1 MQKKLFRTV
10 EKILAQ
16 IEYSGGREQALF
28 DILHLLVENDDT
40 ASWGV
45 VSGRLYKERENDY
58 KLVKSISGHG
68 PGIIGKT
75 ISKNYQIIKD
85 IQQHRLWVISP
96 DSPGFDPELEAQFS
110 DMDAAAILIGRQPSY
125 ILSLGIR
132 HHGSEDDLRVLLEIL
147 RASVGMKLREEA
159 LADQVAQ
166 ASIIQHSLLPAHI
179 PEFLGYDIAAVSV
192 AAEEVGG
199 DVYDLQE
206 VESGVLGLMMADASG
221 HGLPAALQARDV
233 VIGLR
238 MGMAEGEKITGT
250 VSRLNKVIHHS
261 GLASRFISLFYAE
274 LESAGNL
281 TYVNGGHCPPL
292 LLTPDNKVYE
302 LKVSGPVLGPLPEAV
317 YRRDY
322 LTMQPG
328 EVLVLFT
335 DGVTER
341 HLPDDSLDDSDSEA
355 LPDEFGRENL
365 IKTISENLERSAE
378 EIIAMVFE
386 AVRKFGHDRPFED
399 DVSLMVIKR
408 LPAENYPPEEPLTL
422 LSTETRR

>member
-10 EKILAQ
+10 EKLLAQ

-58 KLVKSISGHG
+58 KLIKSISGHG

-75 ISKNYQIIKD
+75 ISKNYQVIQD
-85 IQQHRLWVISP
+85 IQRHRLWVISP

-110 DMDAAAILIGRQPSY
+110 DVDAAAILIGNNPSY

-132 HHGSEDDLRVLLEIL
+132 HRGSENDLQVLLEIL

-159 LADQVAQ
+159 LADQVEQ
-166 ASIIQHSLLPAHI
+166 ARIIQHSLLPLRM
-179 PEFLGYDIAAVSV
+179 PELKGYDIAAVSV

-199 DVYDLQE
+199 DVYDVQE

-238 MGMAEGEKITGT
+238 MGMAEGEKITAT
-250 VSRLNKVIHHS
+250 VSRLNKVIHRS

-274 LESAGNL
+274 LETAGNL

-292 LLTPDNKVYE
+292 LLTPDKKVYE
-302 LKVSGPVLGPLPEAV
+302 LKVSGPVLGPLPEAS
-317 YRRDY
+317 YSRHY
-322 LTMQPG
+322 LTMHPG
-328 EVLVLFT
+328 EVMVVFT

-341 HLPDDSLDDSDSEA
+341 HIPDDSLDDSDSEA
-355 LPDEFGRENL
+355 LPDEFGRNNL
-365 IKTISENLERSAE
+365 IAIVSENLESSAA
-378 EIIAMVFE
+378 EIVEQIFS
-386 AVRKFGHDRPFED
+386 AVKKFGNNRPFED
-399 DVSLMVIKR
+399 DVSVMIIKR